1 MELYLLTN
9 HKSDIV
15 DILNN
20 CDDSTDSSISVNLT
34 HLHQTNPQL
43 FTDVVNDIHKE
54 SLKWSNVVVDLQK
67 RFAETDEEFLEQ
79 DWLIKENCRVRF
91 NNLPEHDFRNRLSF
105 PTNDDV
111 GKFVQIRGTVLR
123 TTQPKFLE
131 YKTVYICGRCK
142 NTITIEGDYGKYYI
156 VAPPNKCPNGCTGR
170 PYSDTT
176 NAVNKN
182 FITYQEIKIMEAVS
196 KKSTPSVMDV
206 TLDDDLVE
214 SCQPGDSVTIC
225 GTVESRYTFGQRI
238 EIKVVVRANSVNN
251 KMKQVNIGNEL
262 PEHLLCLRAE
272 WNEFIEKYG
281 ELGARDMIV
290 QSICPD
296 VHGMYLA
303 KLAVALAICSGS
315 SSAVSGMRN
324 HSHVLLIG
332 DPGLAKSRLLK
343 FASAVS
349 TRCSFATGSGVSS
362 AGLTAAAI
370 QEGGEWQLEAGAL
383 PLADNGIC
391 CIDEFNMM
399 SESDKASL
407 HEAMEQQTIHISKA
421 GIACKLNTRCTIIAA
436 TNPKNLY
443 SMSHHEGTSAINLGL
458 ASSLLSRFDLVLI
471 LRDERNKEWDTRVA
485 NHIFYEIEPTLGEN
499 LYDLAKL
506 QAHFSAVRDFD
517 PILTDGAT
525 RILKA
530 YYLACRADE
539 DRDAGRTTIRFNDSL
554 YRLAKAHAKLLFRSE
569 VTEIDAVLVVML
581 MESSFG
587 FGRILQPK
595 NVLHKDLPL
604 GPSDDQIIELMDRL
618 NLERINPPRT
628 QNSHSTSLTPNLQL
642 RADTTSNKEN
652 ETINRRSE
660 TEVSN
665 TPAIFN
671 NVRERNADVQ
681 VTGKTSNS
689 KRHTVQKRQ
698 WNRSLSNE
706 NISILPAHYTQSAKT
721 QPPNETVPLEAN
733 PSTHHWKRF
742 RMDLN
747 DEELDQL
754 FTLDEPMPKST
765 EVSVVD
771 RDSNVINVPAS
782 VRIFGNPSTHDQSD
796 SGLFTLDEPMPR
808 SREVSVVHRVSNVIS
823 VPANVPS
830 NVRIFGNPSTDD
842 ELDTLFTLDEP
853 MSTLPEVN
861 VVNDVADNI
870 NVSASVPV
878 LNNSSNDDELD
889 RVFTIDEPTPTTE
902 INRVSEVIVSRCD
915 ASNVQQK
922 VERPLRFR
930 IFNNCTDEDLAALDD
945 LDF

>member
-1 MELYLLTN
+1 MELYLLTY

-20 CDDSTDSSISVNLT
+20 CDDSIDSSISVNLT
-34 HLHQTNPQL
+34 HLHQTNPEL

-54 SLKWSNVVVDLQK
+54 SLKWSDVVVDLQK

-105 PTNDDV
+105 PSNDDV

-272 WNEFIEKYG
+272 WNEFIEKHG

-443 SMSHHEGTSAINLGL
+443 SMSDHEGTSAINLGL

-471 LRDERNKEWDTRVA
+471 LRDERNREWDTRVA

-499 LYDLAKL
+499 LYDLARL

-517 PILTDGAT
+517 PVLTEGAT

-569 VTEIDAVLVVML
+569 VTEIDAVIVVML

-628 QNSHSTSLTPNLQL
+628 HNLHSTSLTPNLQL

-665 TPAIFN
+665 TPTIFN
-671 NVRERNADVQ
+671 NVQERNTGAQ
-681 VTGKTSNS
+681 VPGKPTYS
-689 KRHTVQKRQ
+689 KRYTVQKRQ
-698 WNRSLSNE
+698 LNRSLSNE

-721 QPPNETVPLEAN
+721 QPIEAN

-754 FTLDEPMPKST
+754 FTLDEPTPK
-765 EVSVVD
+765 VNVVD
-771 RDSNVINVPAS
+771 RISNGINVPAS
-782 VRIFGNPSTHDQSD
+782 VRTFGNQSTHNQSD
-796 SGLFTLDEPMPR
+796 SGLFTLDESMPKITED
-808 SREVSVVHRVSNVIS
+808 SIVDRVSNVID
-823 VPANVPS
+823 VPTS
-830 NVRIFGNPSTDD
+830 VRIFGNPSNDD

-853 MSTLPEVN
+853 TLTPTEVS
-861 VVNDVADNI
+861 VLSDV
-870 NVSASVPV
+870 ASVPV

-889 RVFTIDEPTPTTE
+889 RVFTLDEPTLTAE
-902 INRVSEVIVSRCD
+902 INRVSQVTD
-915 ASNVQQK
+915 N
-922 VERPLRFR
+922 R
-930 IFNNCTDEDLAALDD
+930 IECSTK
-945 LDF
+945 